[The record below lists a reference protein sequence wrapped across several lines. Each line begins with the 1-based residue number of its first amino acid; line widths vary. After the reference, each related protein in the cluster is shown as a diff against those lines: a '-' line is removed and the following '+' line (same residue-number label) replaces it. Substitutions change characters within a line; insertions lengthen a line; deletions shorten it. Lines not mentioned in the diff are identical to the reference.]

1 MKIETKFDLNQ
12 KIYDIYGN
20 CWTVAVI
27 KLAYNTCGELEEYY
41 ILEVKGT
48 MRYECCVLP
57 RDEDIFFATRE
68 EATKEKNYI
77 KACRLVKKLF
87 LGEEV

>member
-12 KIYDIYGN
+12 KINDIYGN

-27 KLAYNTCGELEEYY
+27 KLAYNTCGELMEYY
-41 ILEVKGT
+41 ILEVKGM

-68 EATKEKNYI
+68 EAEQIKNI
-77 KACRLVKKLF
+77 LCVALI
-87 LGEEV
+87 